1 MINIIETVALRL
13 MATAFLCAFPS
24 LTFATS
30 EPKVI
35 FPTSAQG
42 WSELARQDI
51 AAAYQITAEN
61 HPGTVDPHNPD
72 FPKQLLQ
79 AKNHA
84 LALASQV
91 SDAYGYEAVIDRFSA
106 SLRDGHAGAYATLPD
121 TIPTIRRWP
130 GFNAVWR
137 GDALWVYHSEETGIQ
152 AGMQLIT
159 CDGKSIKSLMQDRV
173 FAFAGQPDQ
182 PGHWWAYGSRL
193 MLDDGNPFNPPLQQ
207 CQFLAA
213 DGNTVT
219 RQLNWRNRPAAA
231 MQYIEA
237 AYNGDKLPIGLSWP
251 QQQIAWIAMPT
262 FQPEPQDVTL
272 YETLFSTLKQQHA
285 TLLQAKA
292 IVLDLRHNQGG
303 SSYWSAQVAAELWGK
318 AHVEARSEAL
328 FSQTE
333 VWWFASPGNTAYV
346 KSLYNV
352 LQAQGQTSMLPWIQA
367 VGQGMQKSLDT
378 KQHFYME
385 KSDPN
390 TQTKPKLPKDQPALK
405 APVYVIVPGQC
416 ASACLD
422 ALDVFRL
429 FNNTIL
435 VGAPSSSDSTYME
448 VRTQPLPSG
457 LGQVIIPNK
466 FYVNRPRGHGQYY
479 RPALTHNQLDWSTQ
493 ALLEKILSDLM
504 KTAKKESE
512 LSNRS

>member
-1 MINIIETVALRL
+1 MLNIINTTYYKFI
-13 MATAFLCAFPS
+13 ATALFCALPS
-24 LTFATS
+24 YLLAS
-30 EPKVI
+30 EAPAVQL
-35 FPTSAQG
+35 PSSAQG
-42 WSELARQDI
+42 WSELARKDV

-61 HPGTVDPHNPD
+61 HPGMVDPNNPD

-84 LALASQV
+84 LALVSQV
-91 SDAYGYEAVIDRFSA
+91 TNAYGYEAVIDRFSA

-121 TIPTIRRWP
+121 VIPPIRRWP

-152 AGMQLIT
+152 AGMQLVS

-182 PGHWWAYGSRL
+182 PGHWWSYGGRL
-193 MLDDGNPFNPPLQQ
+193 MLDDGNPFNPPLKQ

-219 RQLNWRNRPAAA
+219 RPLHWRNRPAEA
-231 MQYIEA
+231 MQYVDA
-237 AYNGDKLPIGLSWP
+237 AYNGDQLPIGLSWP
-251 QQQIAWIAMPT
+251 RQQIAWIAMPT
-262 FQPEPQDVTL
+262 FDPEPQDVTL
-272 YETLFSTLKQQHA
+272 YETLFSTLKQQQA

-303 SSYWSAQVAAELWGK
+303 SSYWSTQIAAELWGQ
-318 AHVEARSEAL
+318 AQVQARGQAL

-333 VWWFASPGNTAYV
+333 VWWFASPGNTAHV
-346 KSLYNV
+346 KSLYDV
-352 LQAQGQTSMLPWIQA
+352 LQTQGQTSMLPWIQA
-367 VGQGMQKSLDT
+367 VGQGMQKALET
-378 KQHFYME
+378 KQHFYVE
-385 KSDPN
+385 KSD
-390 TQTKPKLPKDQPALK
+390 TQTQAQPAIPKDPPALK

-429 FNNTIL
+429 FDNTIL
-435 VGAPSSSDSTYME
+435 VGAPSSSDSIYMDI
-448 VRTQPLPSG
+448 RTQQLPSG
-457 LGQVIIPNK
+457 LGQLIIPNK

-479 RPALTHNQLDWSTQ
+479 SPALTHNQLDWSTQ
-493 ALLEKILSDLM
+493 ALLDKVLADLT
-504 KTAKKESE
+504 KRTAQIN
-512 LSNRS
+512 L